1 MCDKPD
7 SSVNITK
14 ADLLKHKAE
23 QKDKNEPYLV
33 EDNKCTKHS
42 LQYGIE
48 ESRRLLEN
56 KYQSDIRWRMDNHNK
71 EAGRQVNLRS
81 GHFNYKCGI

>member
-7 SSVNITK
+7 ASVNITK

-23 QKDKNEPYLV
+23 QKVKNQNKPILV

-71 EAGRQVNLRS
+71 EAGRQVSSSSLP
-81 GHFNYKCGI
+81 KE